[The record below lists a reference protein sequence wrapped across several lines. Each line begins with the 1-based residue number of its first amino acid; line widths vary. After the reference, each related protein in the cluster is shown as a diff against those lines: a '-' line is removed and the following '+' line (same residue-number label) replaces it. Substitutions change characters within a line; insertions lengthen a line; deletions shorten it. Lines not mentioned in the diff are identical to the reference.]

1 MSNFDA
7 MFRRQGG
14 NETTGASR
22 RYGVDLAKVTNISDP
37 DKLNRVKC
45 KRVTNDPDVGETD
58 WMYVCSPLAG
68 TTTRACPPCQKRAPF
83 ASTSPANRVTTKT
96 RQGRLP
102 FLPCCI

>member
-45 KRVTNDPDVGETD
+45 
-58 WMYVCSPLAG
+58 
-68 TTTRACPPCQKRAPF
+68 
-83 ASTSPANRVTTKT
+83 
-96 RQGRLP
+96 
-102 FLPCCI
+102 